1 VPIGAFATL
10 HIVVPESD
18 REGLTVYV
26 TVVVD
31 EGREGRDAREEE
43 REGKFWMIGTLD
55 DAYQYDTSLHQLR
68 NSISDPG
75 GNDMH

>member
-1 VPIGAFATL
+1 M
-10 HIVVPESD
+10 
-18 REGLTVYV
+18 